1 MTALPEAR
9 LAREAEICYATLAL
23 VTDYDTWH
31 ETEAQVSVELVVQNL
46 LKNVDMSQ
54 RVIRSLVTEIP
65 AERSCGCASAL
76 ENAII
81 TSPELIGKET
91 RARLS
96 ALIGR
101 YMEPH
106 GGVDAQT

>member
-1 MTALPEAR
+1 M
-9 LAREAEICYATLAL
+9 CYATLAL

-31 ETEAQVSVELVVQNL
+31 DTEEEVSVELVVQNL
-46 LKNVDMSQ
+46 LRNVDASR
-54 RVIRSLVTEIP
+54 RVIRSLLTEIP
-65 AERSCGCASAL
+65 SERNCGCASAL

-81 TSPELIGKET
+81 TSPEFIGEET

-101 YMEPH
+101 YLEPH